1 MVPNVKISS
10 STLSGGGTGSL
21 ACIPRTLGEVSLEVD
36 VTSCMKRILGACNWR
51 LIVYEGGYVASDV
64 GHPLQVLAPLL
75 MMIVILAIGPG
86 PRLLLVS
93 PFRVIRIIIIGGEGR
108 VCLTKVRAMMLWT
121 GL

>member
-75 MMIVILAIGPG
+75 MMIVTIVISPG
-86 PRLLLVS
+86 PRLLPVI
-93 PFRVIRIIIIGGEGR
+93 PFHMIRITIIGKDGR
-108 VCLTKVRAMMLWT
+108 VRLTKAWAITL
-121 GL
+121 